1 MTTQLVTPD
10 DRIKTTNAIDAV
22 RRKGVDTDWALYQ
35 LISKKPELSV
45 YELAKESQWSTGK
58 VYGSVKRLEKQG
70 LVCLEKTLSRGRAI
84 LRVSPIRWQEFF
96 TPEELE
102 EFRNMEF

>member
-1 MTTQLVTPD
+1 
-10 DRIKTTNAIDAV
+10 
-22 RRKGVDTDWALYQ
+22 
-35 LISKKPELSV
+35 LSV
-45 YELAKESQWSTGK
+45 YELDKESQWSTEK
-58 VYGSVKRLEKQG
+58 V
-70 LVCLEKTLSRGRAI
+70 EKTLSRGRAI